1 MPSVLPLPTSLCLPP
16 GTSPCCTAWVQRCLA
31 AAGVCGYCFSKPRS
45 SSCFVHAGD
54 GTKTSRTTTMES
66 SYVKRSDSK
75 SFSCPFP
82 TASSGCNPGALL
94 LLSRHCPGA
103 SRVLPAWHSFCSG
116 PLSFLSLSLQMA
128 TVLLFKPNHPTA
140 PHPKRQAGEQ
150 RCLWG
155 QPHMVPCHS
164 SACTNPVPSFQ
175 CPHCKCDPK
184 ASRSLRYIQCVQRF
198 SWVLP

>member
-1 MPSVLPLPTSLCLPP
+1 MPQLPAALRLPLCSLPEGHMPSVLPLPTSLCLPP

-31 AAGVCGYCFSKPRS
+31 AAGVCGCSFSKPRS

-66 SYVKRSDSK
+66 SYMKRSDSK

-103 SRVLPAWHSFCSG
+103 GRVLPAWHSSCSG
-116 PLSFLSLSLQMA
+116 PLSFLSLCRWQQYFRSNQIILQLLIQKDRQVSRGACGDSPTGPLSLIC
-128 TVLLFKPNHPTA
+128 LHKPCAQLAVSPL
-140 PHPKRQAGEQ
+140 Q
-150 RCLWG
+150 
-155 QPHMVPCHS
+155 V
-164 SACTNPVPSFQ
+164 
-175 CPHCKCDPK
+175 
-184 ASRSLRYIQCVQRF
+184 
-198 SWVLP
+198 